1 MIIGHELIGSG
12 PHKVIVLHGWFGDH
26 RVWKPTYPFLDKEKF
41 TYAFVDY
48 RGYGASRTIQGEHT
62 MKEISADAIALAE
75 YLDWKRFSVVG
86 HSMGGMAAQRVA
98 VDAIRRVDAI
108 VGVTPVPA
116 SGVPL
121 PPEADAMFDNVVR
134 DDEAGRMVI
143 GGSLGQRLSPT
154 VTEHILRLARET
166 ASPHAFA
173 NYFTAFS
180 KTDFSAEARSIKA
193 PMLVL
198 IGQHDGGVS
207 EEFVR
212 ATFPRLYPQ
221 ATLEVLPN
229 CGHYPML
236 ETPAWLVTRIE
247 AFLTGCRPA

>member
-1 MIIGHELIGSG
+1 MIIGHELIGTG
-12 PHKVIVLHGWFGDH
+12 PHKVMVLHGWFGDH
-26 RVWKPTYPFLDKEKF
+26 RVWKPTYAFLDREKF
-41 TYAFVDY
+41 TYAFLDY

-62 MKEISADAIALAE
+62 MKEISADSVALAD
-75 YLDWKRFSVVG
+75 YLDWKSFSLVG
-86 HSMGGMAAQRVA
+86 HSMGGMAAQRIA
-98 VDAIRRVDAI
+98 VDAGRRVQAI

-116 SGVPL
+116 SGVPF
-121 PPEADAMFDNVVR
+121 PPEIDAMFDNVVR

-143 GGSLGQRLSPT
+143 GGSLGQRLSPA
-154 VTEHILRLARET
+154 VTEHILRFARET
-166 ASPHAFA
+166 TSPHAFA
-173 NYFTAFS
+173 NYLTAFS
-180 KTDFSAEARSIKA
+180 KTDFSSEAKAIKA
-193 PMLVL
+193 PILVL

-212 ATFPRLYPQ
+212 ATFPKLYPH

-247 AFLTGCRPA
+247 AFIAGCKPA

>member
-12 PHKVIVLHGWFGDH
+12 PHKVVVLHGWFGDH
-26 RVWKPTYPFLDKEKF
+26 RVWAPTYPFLDKEKY

-48 RGYGASRTIQGEHT
+48 RGYGASRAIKGEHT
-62 MKEISADAIALAE
+62 MKEIAADAIGLAD
-75 YLDWKRFSVVG
+75 YLDWKKFSVIG

-98 VDAIRRVDAI
+98 VDAGRRVQSV

-116 SGVPL
+116 GGVPL
-121 PPEADAMFDNVVR
+121 APEVDAMFDNVVR

-143 GGSLGQRLSPT
+143 GGSLGQRLSPA
-154 VTEHILRLARET
+154 VTEHILRFARET

-180 KTDFSAEARSIKA
+180 KTDFSKEARAVKV

-212 ATFPRLYPQ
+212 ATFPALYPQ
-221 ATLEVLPN
+221 ARLEILPN
-229 CGHYPML
+229 SGHYPML

-247 AFLTGCRPA
+247 AFLSNTA

>member
-1 MIIGHELIGSG
+1 MMIGHELIGTG
-12 PHKVIVLHGWFGDH
+12 PHRVVVLHGWFGDH
-26 RVWKPTYPFLDKEKF
+26 RIWAPTYPFLDKEKF

-48 RGYGASRTIQGEHT
+48 RGYGASRAIEGEHT
-62 MKEISADAIALAE
+62 MKEIAADAIALAGH
-75 YLDWKRFSVVG
+75 LGWKTFSVVG

-98 VDAIRRVDAI
+98 VDASRHVRAV

-121 PPEADAMFDNVVR
+121 PPEVDAVFDNVVR
-134 DDEAGRMVI
+134 DDEAGRIVI
-143 GGSLGQRLSPT
+143 GGSLGQRLSPA
-154 VTEHILRLARET
+154 VTEHILRFARET

-173 NYFTAFS
+173 HYFTAFS
-180 KTDFSAEARSIKA
+180 KTDFSAEAKAVKA

-198 IGQHDGGVS
+198 IGEHDGGVS

-212 ATFPRLYPQ
+212 ATFPALYPQ
-221 ATLEVLPN
+221 AQLEILPN
-229 CGHYPML
+229 SGHYPML

-247 AFLTGCRPA
+247 AFLGNCPPA